1 MGNTVIRCTTKK
13 LWVKVQEKAFREG
26 HKWNDGQRLFG
37 LVWEGNH
44 ARCINLNEHFMQ
56 YSGESYYRSIGC
68 IIIPAEAYLI
78 EDDATTKLSASK
90 DKLRYDLIPIK
101 AIEEVVR
108 VFMYGAEKYEAWDW
122 YKRPLPWST
131 YYNASYRHGISMWG
145 HEDID
150 VESGLHTR
158 AHKIASD
165 IILLT
170 YQLEG
175 IGEDD
180 RR

>member
-1 MGNTVIRCTTKK
+1 MDKIAIHCLNKKEWAKVRIKIFSLGYRDLCTWSEDWCKDKCMVLREELDGDTK
-13 LWVKVQEKAFREG
+13 F
-26 HKWNDGQRLFG
+26 
-37 LVWEGNH
+37 
-44 ARCINLNEHFMQ
+44 IQ
-56 YSGESYYRSIGC
+56 YADSYYWEDEGYTIVSADKYLSD
-68 IIIPAEAYLI
+68 IP
-78 EDDATTKLSASK
+78 TKLSASK
-90 DKLRYDLIPIK
+90 DKLRYDLLPIE

-122 YKRPLPWST
+122 YKNPLPWST
-131 YYNASYRHGISMWG
+131 YHNASYRHGMSMWR

-150 VESGLHTR
+150 VESGLHTL

-170 YQLEG
+170 YQLKG

-180 RR
+180 RI